1 MPDWV
6 GTPTAREVAARL
18 GLRAKSPGGRPF
30 VVANMIASLDGRIT
44 VDGRAGGLANRAD
57 YEMFHALRAAADA
70 VLAGAGTIRAE
81 GYGAMD
87 QLAVVFTRS
96 LAFPPG
102 IGLFQESSNRVL
114 LVTTSDAEVAP
125 CPARIGYMRFRREP
139 IDIDLVLHRLTAE
152 HDIRAAICEG
162 GPHLNATLLENG
174 SLDEL
179 HLVTSPLLVGGSDPL
194 TLVTGPSLVP
204 PRQARL
210 LWLLES
216 EHYLFS
222 RYSL

>member
-1 MPDWV
+1 MAVVTGEVRHGARFRWLVPDWV

-70 VLAGAGTIRAE
+70 VLVGAGTIRAE

-87 QLAVVFTRS
+87 QLAVVFTRG

-102 IGLFQESSNRVL
+102 IGLFQEPSNRVL
-114 LVTTSDAEVAP
+114 LVTTSD
-125 CPARIGYMRFRREP
+125 
-139 IDIDLVLHRLTAE
+139 
-152 HDIRAAICEG
+152 
-162 GPHLNATLLENG
+162 
-174 SLDEL
+174 
-179 HLVTSPLLVGGSDPL
+179 
-194 TLVTGPSLVP
+194 
-204 PRQARL
+204 
-210 LWLLES
+210 
-216 EHYLFS
+216 
-222 RYSL
+222 